1 MLQPG
6 RAENGT
12 AWNRTLA
19 GSVAGAAP
27 VEPTSGAGRGTVAQ
41 DARSAQSAATLE
53 SIAMAWILLEA
64 LVALLLAVFIVWFTI
79 GGSRKP
85 PPSLPPGLPTSAPP
99 STDAES
105 GEDTRNQ

>member
-6 RAENGT
+6 RAEKGT

-19 GSVAGAAP
+19 GSVAGVAP
-27 VEPTSGAGRGTVAQ
+27 REPAGGAGRGTVAQ
-41 DARSAQSAATLE
+41 EPRSAQSAATLE